1 MINSHAFH
9 IALFFYDKAPQNA
22 HALFIIYRLTFA
34 LWFTLFWSFSM
45 PFSPFPGFP
54 ASSFYQKENWKAA
67 KEEKG
72 NDQYKRTFIEF
83 FSLQMPHH
91 HDWSLLETKQGG
103 GAQAEKESTIEKER
117 KH

>member
-1 MINSHAFH
+1 MVHVVLVFLN
-9 IALFFYDKAPQNA
+9 ALFP
-22 HALFIIYRLTFA
+22 L
-34 LWFTLFWSFSM
+34 
-45 PFSPFPGFP
+45 PGFP
-54 ASSFYQKENWKAA
+54 ASSFYQKENGKAA

-91 HDWSLLETKQGG
+91 HDWFFWKPNREV